1 MKHSLKKT
9 LSIILVAA
17 IMICSASLTGLADNV
32 KEEIS
37 TQSSALVAPNYGAL
51 DRYKNPVWT
60 EDNPCPTVI
69 AKDESLSDDWFVYG
83 LRQKVN
89 NSNLDYINVYSN
101 IKYYIIANGG
111 DFEIIY
117 ADEKFSPYVGTGSV
131 IDVYGGSDNSDNS
144 ENYYIVIF
152 GDVDGDS
159 TPTSHD
165 VAMIESEMKGITH
178 WSDPESE
185 EYEPYKVKASDMDK
199 NGKIDLYD
207 YCIVSSI
214 VLGVYFVDQRTGA
227 FFDDNESLYTLI
239 YYYDTE
245 PYNDIKFFQLES
257 GAEIEELPETPEK
270 EGYVFNGWIDYETG
284 EPLESVMPARDV
296 VAYPS
301 WKTEGCQHDY
311 ILTETISP
319 TCTGDGIET
328 YTCTKCGYSYTK
340 SIPTWIVHKL
350 GDWEVVIEPTCI
362 AEGVEARI
370 CESCGAEVET
380 RKIPVSPHIPTEW
393 VVIKEPT
400 CAEEGMMIRFCMN
413 CDAVLSEEAI
423 SAKGHDEV
431 EYVTVKCATCTED
444 GVEVLVCTVCN
455 AVLRENTIYAPGH
468 TPGEWITT
476 KEPTFFVDGERV
488 RKCQIC
494 DVVLE
499 TETIFSHEHYGGK
512 WIITKQPTCTEKG
525 EKAEFCVMCDAK
537 LNKETIPATDHDS
550 GKWITTVA
558 PTCTEKGEKVL
569 ACTVCDA
576 VLMTVDIPELGHVPC
591 YCEWEW
597 VPDCNCHYCKFAHPC
612 VVPEVYHIHCYY
624 CGEILGTIPNP
635 DICKHEETEW
645 VVVKE
650 ATCTEKGEKAEFC
663 VMCDAKL
670 NKETIPATG
679 HTPGEWEVTTPAT
692 CTEKGEKV
700 LACTVC
706 DAVLKTMEIPE
717 LGHVAPEPE
726 PKPPVCGVETFK
738 ILCVRCGLQEIV
750 FIPHDPGE
758 WVVISE
764 PTETTPGMEV
774 CCCEICGEVL
784 ETREISPLEHTHKKR
799 TVTIPA
805 TCTVAGMEYDIC
817 ETCGE
822 RIGEAKV
829 LPATGHKPGSW
840 IVSIE
845 PDCENDGEKV
855 CNCSVCGAVCET
867 ETIPA
872 NGHIPGEWETVM
884 ESTAETEGLRI
895 KKCVVCGNTVEE
907 EIIPKKT
914 VLTDDGTGVGIEI
927 DSGDYDGEV
936 EIVVSE
942 TFDGSAFNL
951 VNTETEATRS
961 MIYDIKI
968 TVDGEEVQP
977 NGKVRVRMPLP
988 EGYDESRTF
997 VYHVDT
1003 STGIVEGMK
1012 AAVETINGKKYLVFE
1027 TTHFSYYAVVEECG
1041 FTMEIR
1047 NPSTTTINYGDSIIL
1062 HADIEGKLPAG
1073 YTVRWS
1079 ASNSNFSYETDG
1091 AICEITPEKSGDTVF
1106 TATIYDSSGKE
1117 VIKDE
1122 QTMTSKAGFFQK
1134 IIAFFKR
1141 IFGLTKIYPD
1151 VLGL

>member
-37 TQSSALVAPNYGAL
+37 THSSVLVAPNYGAI

-60 EDNPCPTVI
+60 EENPCPTVI
-69 AKDESLSDDWFVYG
+69 AKDENLSDDWFVYG
-83 LRQKVN
+83 LRWRVKN
-89 NSNLDYINVYSN
+89 DPEYTNPFSYI
-101 IKYYIIANGG
+101 KHYIIANGG
-111 DFEIIY
+111 DFGIIY

-131 IDVYGGSDNSDNS
+131 IDAYGGSDNGDNS
-144 ENYYIVIF
+144 ENCYIVIF
-152 GDVDGDS
+152 GDVNGDS
-159 TPTSHD
+159 MSTAYD
-165 VAMIESEMKGITH
+165 VAMIESEMKGITQ

-207 YCIVSSI
+207 YCVISSI

-245 PYNDIKFFQLES
+245 PYNDVEYFQLES

-270 EGYVFNGWIDYETG
+270 EGCVFNGWIDYETG

-301 WKTEGCQHDY
+301 WITEGCQHDY

-393 VVIKEPT
+393 VVIKVPT
-400 CAEEGMMIRFCMN
+400 CVKEGLMIRFCMN
-413 CDAVLSEEAI
+413 CDAVLSEE
-423 SAKGHDEV
+423 
-431 EYVTVKCATCTED
+431 
-444 GVEVLVCTVCN
+444 
-455 AVLRENTIYAPGH
+455 
-468 TPGEWITT
+468 
-476 KEPTFFVDGERV
+476 
-488 RKCQIC
+488 
-494 DVVLE
+494 
-499 TETIFSHEHYGGK
+499 
-512 WIITKQPTCTEKG
+512 
-525 EKAEFCVMCDAK
+525 
-537 LNKETIPATDHDS
+537 TIPATGHDS
-550 GKWITTVA
+550 GKWITAVA
-558 PTCTEKGEKVL
+558 P
-569 ACTVCDA
+569 
-576 VLMTVDIPELGHVPC
+576 
-591 YCEWEW
+591 
-597 VPDCNCHYCKFAHPC
+597 
-612 VVPEVYHIHCYY
+612 
-624 CGEILGTIPNP
+624 
-635 DICKHEETEW
+635 
-645 VVVKE
+645 
-650 ATCTEKGEKAEFC
+650 
-663 VMCDAKL
+663 
-670 NKETIPATG
+670 
-679 HTPGEWEVTTPAT
+679 T

-726 PKPPVCGVETFK
+726 PKPPVCGVETFN

-845 PDCENDGEKV
+845 PDCENDGEKIR
-855 CNCSVCGAVCET
+855 NCSVCGAVCET
-867 ETIPA
+867 KTIPA

-895 KKCVVCGNTVEE
+895 KKCVVCGDTVEE

-977 NGKVRVRMPLP
+977 NGKVRVRIPLP

-1003 STGIVEGMK
+1003 STGIVEGVK

-1041 FTMEIR
+1041 FTMEIC
-1047 NPSTTTINYGDSIIL
+1047 NPSTTKINYGDSIIL

-1079 ASNSNFSYETDG
+1079 ASNSNFSYKADG
-1091 AICEITPEKSGDTVF
+1091 TTCEISPEKSGDTVF

-1141 IFGLTKIYPD
+1141 IFGLTKIYPN